1 MGGRIKYKT
10 SDEIEAMRRSGKVLA
25 ATLDYLESMAQPG
38 ITSGDLDRKAETFIR
53 DHGGVP
59 SFKGY
64 NGFPGSICT
73 SFNEQ
78 VVHGIPGE
86 RKLKAGDLLGIDCG
100 VILDGYHS
108 DMAKSFYIGGEPP
121 PHIEKLMKATR
132 NGLFKG
138 IEQMRAGNKLGDIS
152 NAVQKEAESKGFSVV
167 RALVGHGIGTEMHEE
182 PQVPNFGQAGTGP
195 ILREGLTIAIEPMIN
210 VGTYKVKTLPDGWTV
225 VTTDG
230 KLSCHFEH
238 TVAVTADGPE
248 ILTLP

>member
-1 MGGRIKYKT
+1 
-10 SDEIEAMRRSGKVLA
+10 MRRSGKVLA
-25 ATLDYLESMAQPG
+25 ATLEHIESLLEPG
-38 ITSGDLDRKAETFIR
+38 VTSGELDMKADAFIR
-53 DHGGVP
+53 DHGGIP

-64 NGFPGSICT
+64 SGFPGSICT

-78 VVHGIPGE
+78 VVHGIPGG
-86 RKLKAGDLLGIDCG
+86 RKLEEGDLLGIDCG

-121 PHIEKLMKATR
+121 EHIEKLMTATR
-132 NGLFKG
+132 DSLLRG
-138 IEQMRAGNKLGDIS
+138 IEQARPGNKLGDIS
-152 NAVQKEAESKGFSVV
+152 NAVQTEAEGGGFSVV
-167 RALVGHGIGTEMHEE
+167 RALVGHGIGTQMHEE
-182 PQVPNFGQAGTGP
+182 PQVPNFGPAGTGP

-210 VGTYKVKTLPDGWTV
+210 EGTFKVKTLSDGWTI

-238 TVAVTADGPE
+238 TLAVTADGPV